1 MKNSKDGPEV
11 KLGELF
17 EKGKKN
23 GSLTTKDLDQLN
35 ELNLDAELV
44 ESFYE
49 QLEQAGIEIAYN
61 LGDIMPR
68 EDEDLLPELEDLAD
82 VEEISD
88 AELADADTGLENI
101 TTDDSMR
108 MYLREIGRV
117 PLLTAEEEVALAR
130 RVREGD
136 EEARCQLTEAN
147 LRLVVSIA
155 KRYVGRGLQLQ
166 DLIQEGNIGLIKAVT
181 KFDHTKGYK
190 FSTYATW
197 WIKQAISRAIAD
209 QSRIIRA
216 PVHMVETINKT
227 IRTSRLMM
235 QELGHEPSEA
245 ELAERLDVPVEKVRD
260 IMRIAQEPVSLDTPI
275 GEEEDS
281 RLGDFIPAETA
292 DPMEAASDAL
302 RREKVREVLE
312 GLTPREKKVIELR
325 FGLNDEQSHTLEQV
339 GKEFDVTRER
349 IRQIEAK
356 AMRKLRHPTRSKF
369 IKDYMP

>member
-117 PLLTAEEEVALAR
+117 PLLTPEEEVALAR

-209 QSRIIRA
+209 QSRIIRV

-245 ELAERLDVPVEKVRD
+245 ELAERLDVPVETVRD

-281 RLGDFIPAETA
+281 RLSDFIPAETA